1 MHAVAFNHPLVEY
14 TVKEIEAKIEE
25 ERGSGSGY
33 KDCFNFKNDLKTGQ
47 VCSKHRKT
55 SQGIVLTS
63 LTSIQAHIDRDGH
76 SGLSAAHWSEVCGLP

>member
-14 TVKEIEAKIEE
+14 TVKEIEAKVEE

-47 VCSKHRKT
+47 VRSNNAQNRPRLTQEQTENAHRLRGPNVSAIDGRKVCLA
-55 SQGIVLTS
+55 SQAI
-63 LTSIQAHIDRDGH
+63 
-76 SGLSAAHWSEVCGLP
+76 